1 MEETIIK
8 AIEEKIPGIVEKLK
22 NDNRFYWRTDDFCP
36 KCGGDFENSTRWDD
50 NIKTEE
56 SLGGLSCS
64 TDFYMVGRDTPEP
77 KCQTNTVYCGR
88 YRFAIAGEF
97 KEYGEDEDEVIVR
110 GHGVLAAYDTHE
122 KRMVYVNTDAVW
134 PSWGY

>member
-1 MEETIIK
+1 MDAEKNIIA

-36 KCGGDFENSTRWDD
+36 KCGEDFENSTRWDD

-64 TDFYMVGRDTPEP
+64 TDFY
-77 KCQTNTVYCGR
+77 TNTVYCGR